1 MNRTP
6 RNWNPKKQPIE
17 AGFRSSS
24 STKRAHI
31 DDNASMPP
39 PVFGSFMEVT
49 RQTRKVRE
57 NIRNMI
63 DLNRLRRP
71 ISAEQLE
78 ALFVNQ
84 PPRVSYGAMMINELG
99 SDKEFRRLKARNI
112 EESFVHTS
120 QLFKQVTVTLTLIKF
135 YMPICEE
142 EKSRMA
148 LVTIKAVRD

>member
-1 MNRTP
+1 
-6 RNWNPKKQPIE
+6 
-17 AGFRSSS
+17 
-24 STKRAHI
+24 
-31 DDNASMPP
+31 
-39 PVFGSFMEVT
+39 MEVT

-120 QLFKQVTVTLTLIKF
+120 
-135 YMPICEE
+135 
-142 EKSRMA
+142 
-148 LVTIKAVRD
+148 